1 MPPAIL
7 AIFQTVGPAEL
18 LIVLAVVMIVFAKR
32 LPALGR
38 QLGAGAREL
47 KGSLGGGKEDDDSD
61 SDPEPET
68 VTGEV
73 VREKRRPS

>member
-7 AIFQTVGPAEL
+7 AIFQTVGPLEL
-18 LIVLAVVMIVFAKR
+18 LIVLAVVMVIFAKR

-47 KGSLGGGKEDDDSD
+47 KGSLAGGSGDDEAAS
-61 SDPEPET
+61 EPET
-68 VTGEV
+68 VSGEV
-73 VREKRRPS
+73 VREKRQPR

>member
-1 MPPAIL
+1 MPPATL

-47 KGSLGGGKEDDDSD
+47 KGSLGGGKDDDDSI
-61 SDPEPET
+61 DPEPET

-73 VREKRRPS
+73 VREKRQPS

>member
-1 MPPAIL
+1 MPPATL

-18 LIVLAVVMIVFAKR
+18 LIVLAIVMIVFAKR

-47 KGSLGGGKEDDDSD
+47 KGSLGGGSDDDDSI
-61 SDPEPET
+61 DPEPET

-73 VREKRRPS
+73 VREKRQPS

>member
-47 KGSLGGGKEDDDSD
+47 KGSLGGGKDDD

-73 VREKRRPS
+73 VREKRQPS

>member
-47 KGSLGGGKEDDDSD
+47 KGSLGGGSDDDD
-61 SDPEPET
+61 APDAEPET

-73 VREKRRPS
+73 VREKRQPS